1 MADERATERPNL
13 VVSLTSKSL
22 TAQGDQAI
30 LAIGGQVDGWT
41 CVGKAKSEILWEMR
55 KVGPIKTKVPVRH
68 TSTSAVKTKVTS
80 EPFQASIP
88 ISFVKQGANSV
99 AVQLEQP
106 IVKPEGHYVSVTN
119 NVLRIA
125 DINCHCGSWP

>member
-55 KVGPIKTKVPVRH
+55 KVGPIKTKV
-68 TSTSAVKTKVTS
+68 TS

-119 NVLRIA
+119 NVLR
-125 DINCHCGSWP
+125 